1 MTEQRVP
8 RRAHQARPPKEEGPG
23 YDALAA
29 RIEAEVERLRAKRP
43 ALGERIGRAEHILVT
58 HLACP
63 RQRVIRVRVRQGRP
77 RFLVNGSGGAVY
89 SVDPS
94 DWSCSCP
101 DYHRRD
107 ATCKHAIACY
117 VLMRAS
123 RPAPKGLRCEAC
135 GDRFPRRVM
144 VEVRESLTY
153 HEGDLL
159 CTPCWIDSD
168 AEVL

>member
-1 MTEQRVP
+1 MTTESIPQ
-8 RRAHQARPPKEEGPG
+8 PPAPL
-23 YDALAA
+23 DALVE
-29 RIEAEVERLRAKRP
+29 RIEREIERLREKRP
-43 ALGERIGRAEHILVT
+43 HLQARIDRAANLLVT
-58 HLACP
+58 HVSCP
-63 RQRVIRVRVRQGRP
+63 RQRVIRVRVRRGRP
-77 RFLVNGSGGAVY
+77 RFLVNGSGGSVY
-89 SVDPS
+89 VVDPA

-101 DYHRRD
+101 DFHRRGKG
-107 ATCKHAIACY
+107 CKHSLAAY
-117 VLMRAS
+117 VLWRAA

>member
-1 MTEQRVP
+1 MT
-8 RRAHQARPPKEEGPG
+8 KES
-23 YDALAA
+23 LAQTPA
-29 RIEAEVERLRAKRP
+29 PTTPDELAGRIEQELERLRAKRP
-43 ALGERIGRAEHILVT
+43 GLSSRIDRAANLLVT

-63 RQRVIRVRVRQGRP
+63 RQRPIRVRVRQGRP

-135 GDRFPRRVM
+135 GERFPRRVM
-144 VEVRESLTY
+144 VEVQESLTFQ
-153 HEGDLL
+153 EGALL

-168 AEVL
+168 AAVL

>member
-1 MTEQRVP
+1 MDEQRVP
-8 RRAHQARPPKEEGPG
+8 RRAPERAPKQGQASPEE
-23 YDALAA
+23 LAG
-29 RIEAEVERLRAKRP
+29 RIQEEIDRLRVRRP

-144 VEVRESLTY
+144 VEVQQSLTY

>member
-1 MTEQRVP
+1 MDEQRVP
-8 RRAHQARPPKEEGPG
+8 RRAPERAPKQGQASPEE
-23 YDALAA
+23 LAG
-29 RIEAEVERLRAKRP
+29 RIQEEIDRLRVRRP

-101 DYHRRD
+101 DFHRRD

-144 VEVRESLTY
+144 VEVQQSLTY